1 MAEKQSRIVEIDGI
15 KMEVDLRHAKRVDTF
30 RVGDRVKLL
39 RKEYSNHYV
48 NHGVIV
54 GFENFQSLPT
64 IVVAYVENE
73 YRSAEIKLAYINA
86 NTNPENSKKYEMVPD
101 TDESLV
107 FSKAEV
113 VGNFDRQVEVKLE
126 EIRDI
131 YRKKRYFLRHFGV
144 MFGDSPEVLR
154 HQDLEQLK
162 AQVAVGEQVS
172 EMAKEFIA

>member
-1 MAEKQSRIVEIDGI
+1 MASQRQIIEINGI

-39 RKEYSNHYV
+39 RKEYSSHYV

-54 GFENFQSLPT
+54 GFENFETLPT

-73 YRSAEIKLAYINA
+73 YRSAEIKLAYINTA
-86 NTNPENSKKYEMVPD
+86 SYKEGERKFEIVPD

-107 FSKAEV
+107 FNKAEIV
-113 VGNFDRQVEVKLE
+113 SNLDRQVEVKLE

-131 YRKKRYFLRHFGV
+131 YRKKRYFLHHFGK
-144 MFGDSPEVLR
+144 MFGETPEAIRQQELN
-154 HQDLEQLK
+154 QIA
-162 AQVAVGEQVS
+162 AQKETENAVGQ
-172 EMAKEFIA
+172 MATDLA